1 MTATAPAQDRA
12 GQRDPFPLRGRH
24 ALVTG
29 GSRGIGA
36 ACARALAG
44 AGADVTLLGRTAA
57 TLEALK
63 DELERD
69 LGVRAA
75 TVTADALDE
84 AALREAVARAAAGL
98 GGIDILVNNVGGTTS
113 APVEKVDAAV
123 WHQALALNLTSTFAC
138 AQAVVPAMKAAGWGR
153 IVNIASTAGLK
164 GYAYVAPYCAAKHG
178 VIGLT
183 RALAVELAR
192 TGITVNA
199 VCPGFADTDM
209 TRDTVDNIRAKT
221 GRDAQAARAELAAL
235 NPQGRLI
242 DPGEVAAAVAYLCLP
257 AAGSMTGQALAVA
270 GGEVM

>member
-1 MTATAPAQDRA
+1 MTATA
-12 GQRDPFPLRGRH
+12 RDPASDLDRFPLRGRH

-44 AGADVTLLGRTAA
+44 LGADVTLLGRTAA
-57 TLEALK
+57 TLDILK
-63 DELERD
+63 DELIEVH
-69 LGVRAA
+69 GVGAA
-75 TVTADALDE
+75 TVAADVLDE
-84 AALREAVARAAAGL
+84 NALRRAVARAEEGL
-98 GGIDILVNNVGGTTS
+98 GPVGILVNNVGGTTS
-113 APVEKVDAAV
+113 APIEKVDAAV
-123 WHQALALNLTSTFAC
+123 WHQALALNMTSTFTC
-138 AQAVVPAMKAAGWGR
+138 SQAVIPTMKAAGWGR

-209 TRDTVDNIRAKT
+209 TRETVDNIRAKT
-221 GRDAQAARAELAAL
+221 GRDAEAARAELAAL